1 MFQSKR
7 RSWRMLLIALV
18 AVLAFSVM
26 AGCGKKEASSGGKDT
41 SKVIATYEGGEITEN
56 EFDREQRIVLALQPQ
71 MEQFMQ
77 MEDFRQYLI
86 KQEIAYEYLETKAD
100 DKTKEAGKKK
110 AEEQFDQMKTSYGED
125 SFKQMLD
132 AQKITEADFKNYM
145 VRIYTVM
152 EGERQKISED
162 DVKKEFEATK
172 QDYTTATVR
181 HILINFTDP
190 DGKERTSEAALKLA
204 KDVKA
209 KLDKGE
215 DFAALAKQY
224 SEDPGS
230 KDNGGLYENV
240 EVSNW
245 VEAFKQA
252 ALTQPLN
259 EIGEPVETEYGY
271 HIIRVEARTE
281 KKYEDLTQEQKD
293 MIQTTL
299 ASNKLDEF
307 MSGDLE
313 KKIIKK
319 IELPKVETSTGENG
333 TGAGTNAGNG
343 TNAGT
348 DAGTNAGKEGSG
360 NAENAG
366 NAGTSGNG
374 AANNA
379 GTNGSNTSK

>member
-7 RSWRMLLIALV
+7 RTWRTLLIALV

-26 AGCGKKEASSGGKDT
+26 AGCGKKEAGSGGNDT

-77 MEDFRQYLI
+77 MDDFRDYLI

-110 AEEQFDQMKTSYGED
+110 ADEQFEAMKTSYGED

-132 AQKITEADFKNYM
+132 AQKITEADFKAYM

-152 EGERQKISED
+152 EGQLQLINED
-162 DVKKEFEATK
+162 EVKKEFEATK
-172 QDYTTATVR
+172 QEYTTASVR
-181 HILINFTDP
+181 HILIGLTDKE
-190 DGKERTSEAALKLA
+190 GKERTKDAALKLA
-204 KDVKA
+204 KEVKA

-215 DFAALAKQY
+215 DFATLVKQY
-224 SEDPGS
+224 SNDGQQNI
-230 KDNGGLYENV
+230 DNGGLYENA
-240 EVSNW
+240 EVSQW

-259 EIGEPVETEYGY
+259 KIGEPVETEYGY

-293 MIQTTL
+293 MIKTTL
-299 ASNKLDEF
+299 ASGKLDEF
-307 MSGDLE
+307 MAGDLE
-313 KKIIKK
+313 KNIIKK
-319 IELPKVETSTGENG
+319 IELPKVETPAAENG
-333 TGAGTNAGNG
+333 ANTGNG
-343 TNAGT
+343 AGT
-348 DAGTNAGKEGSG
+348 DAGTNAGTDAGANAGTEGSG
-360 NAENAG
+360 NAG
-366 NAGTSGNG
+366 NAG
-374 AANNA
+374 
-379 GTNGSNTSK
+379 K

>member
-1 MFQSKR
+1 
-7 RSWRMLLIALV
+7 MLLIALV
-18 AVLAFSVM
+18 AVLALSVM
-26 AGCGKKEASSGGKDT
+26 AGCGKKEASSGEKDT

-152 EGERQKISED
+152 EGERQKITED

-172 QDYTTATVR
+172 QNYTTASVR

-190 DGKERTSEAALKLA
+190 DGKERTSEDTLKLA
-204 KDVKA
+204 KEVKA

-215 DFAALAKQY
+215 DFATLAKQY

-333 TGAGTNAGNG
+333 TNAGTNAGNG

-348 DAGTNAGKEGSG
+348 DAGTNAGTEGSG
-360 NAENAG
+360 NAG

-374 AANNA
+374 AANDA
-379 GTNGSNTSK
+379 GTNGGNTSK